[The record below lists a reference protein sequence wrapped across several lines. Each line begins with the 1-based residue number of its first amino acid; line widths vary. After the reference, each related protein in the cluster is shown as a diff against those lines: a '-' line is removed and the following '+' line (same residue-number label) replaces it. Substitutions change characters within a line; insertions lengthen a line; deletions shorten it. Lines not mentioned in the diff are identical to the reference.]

1 MHKRAITL
9 FVYIALVIFCLG
21 CSQNYTLSKNSEL
34 DNNWGR
40 SYETAKY
47 RQILNPDSSKNLTPV
62 VNIDGQAAEAS
73 FQKYRDTFKEK
84 RRQETV
90 NILKLQ

>member
-1 MHKRAITL
+1 MHKRAIIL
-9 FVYIALVIFCLG
+9 FVCIGLVIFCFG
-21 CSQNYTLSKNSEL
+21 CSQNASFHKNTEL

-47 RQILNPDSSKNLTPV
+47 RQILNPEASKNLEPV
-62 VNIDGQAAEAS
+62 VTLDGQASEAS
-73 FQKYRDTFKEK
+73 FQKYRDSFKEK